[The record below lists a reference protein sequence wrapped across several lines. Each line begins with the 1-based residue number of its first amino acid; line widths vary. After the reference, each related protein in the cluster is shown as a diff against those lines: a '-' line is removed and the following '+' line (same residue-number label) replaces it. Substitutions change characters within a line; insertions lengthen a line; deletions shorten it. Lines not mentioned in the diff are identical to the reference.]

1 MIKIS
6 IPIDFV
12 PELLLEIISSFV
24 TGNIKKY
31 IIWMYITQL
40 LVYLKS
46 WFEFYKKKK
55 TNHI

>member
-31 IIWMYITQL
+31 I
-40 LVYLKS
+40 
-46 WFEFYKKKK
+46 
-55 TNHI
+55 